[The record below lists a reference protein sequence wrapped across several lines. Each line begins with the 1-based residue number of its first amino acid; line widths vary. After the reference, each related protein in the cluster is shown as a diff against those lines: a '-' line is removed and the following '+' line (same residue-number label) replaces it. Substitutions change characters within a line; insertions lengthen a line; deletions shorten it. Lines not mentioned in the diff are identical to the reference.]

1 MVAGSIGLIGQTWT
15 VTAQLV
21 DVETARTDRTSS
33 HSHAGSIDGLL
44 DVLGDVARELAGGR
58 RDVVIRPED
67 TGTIVVTSTPAGA
80 TISVDG
86 VEKGTTPV
94 SAEVSAGM
102 HAVTASYP
110 GYRSETKG
118 VYVEAGGWVPV
129 TIDMAK
135 LAGNV
140 RVITDPAGALVR
152 VNGVLRGESSE
163 TGLVVADLPSG
174 QTHISA
180 SKEGRKDASTTVEVV
195 GGEETRVE
203 LKLKRK
209 KSLWEYALYATGALM
224 VLSLVTLIAVRATR
238 PNSRYGRERR
248 ETDRSCEHGP
258 ANRFAFFAAFF
269 LQPTLGL
276 GCRLGRA
283 LGCGDWAFARSDPH
297 LDRPD
302 NKRCGTHTARLRPL
316 GSSGSC
322 WFFRGDHGLALLRST
337 DGRGGRR
344 FRHGREHRQPGPRP
358 PRDP

>member
-1 MVAGSIGLIGQTWT
+1 MLRETSILLLLTFTVTFLVGPVLAQADAPTVSVLDLRAGEGITADQSLTLTDWLVGELDKTGSFIIVNRSERDARLSEIGFQMTGACDDATCVADVGAELGVVKMVAGSIGLIGQTWT

-58 RDVVIRPED
+58 RDVVIRPGD

-86 VEKGTTPV
+86 VEKGATPV

-163 TGLVVADLPSG
+163 TGLVITDLPSG

-180 SKEGRKDASTTVEVV
+180 TKEGRKDASTTVEVV

-224 VLSLVTLIAVRATR
+224 VLSLVTLIAT
-238 PNSRYGRERR
+238 G
-248 ETDRSCEHGP
+248 
-258 ANRFAFFAAFF
+258 
-269 LQPTLGL
+269 
-276 GCRLGRA
+276 
-283 LGCGDWAFARSDPH
+283 
-297 LDRPD
+297 
-302 NKRCGTHTARLRPL
+302 
-316 GSSGSC
+316 GSS
-322 WFFRGDHGLALLRST
+322 DQT
-337 DGRGGRR
+337 
-344 FRHGREHRQPGPRP
+344 Q
-358 PRDP
+358 